1 MPQPE
6 EPHDQDFRHAGS
18 RAGSQTS
25 SINDRGANYF
35 FARACLN
42 KERKR
47 TKKKEL
53 WKGTLVETAAVE
65 EIE

>member
-1 MPQPE
+1 MPKPADHEQEFPACGE
-6 EPHDQDFRHAGS
+6 SDRISNVAYKTIVERIISPREP
-18 RAGSQTS
+18 
-25 SINDRGANYF
+25 N
-35 FARACLN
+35 LN

-53 WKGTLVETAAVE
+53 WKGTLVETAAAE